1 MSGLTLRLREIE
13 TDLPTN
19 EAGASIAPAEAAEAA
34 EATTWHDSTLDLE
47 RGLEVHEFSV
57 ETIEPAPRADTSG

>member
-19 EAGASIAPAEAAEAA
+19 EAGASIAPAEAA